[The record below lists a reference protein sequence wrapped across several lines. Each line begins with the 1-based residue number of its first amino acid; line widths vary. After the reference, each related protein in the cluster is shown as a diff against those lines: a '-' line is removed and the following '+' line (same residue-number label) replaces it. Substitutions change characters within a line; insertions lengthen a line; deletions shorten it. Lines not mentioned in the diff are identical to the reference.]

1 MLLMWGFGSEMPVV
15 TLSLLLPLSS
25 ACVTHTNGNNFFQF
39 LLAEVGGP
47 VTCAARGLLSSSPS
61 LFCSGCRGQFI
72 LTLTPLQRFSSLASL
87 CGCGSCLLNSCASMS
102 PHLLPWIICC
112 SLDT

>member
-47 VTCAARGLLSSSPS
+47 VTCAVRGLLSSSPS
-61 LFCSGCRGQFI
+61 LFCSG
-72 LTLTPLQRFSSLASL
+72 SHSLAAFLIPCFPLWMWVLPFKFL
-87 CGCGSCLLNSCASMS
+87 CFDVSSSAPLD
-102 PHLLPWIICC
+102 HLLQ
-112 SLDT
+112 S